1 MSIMFEATK
10 GNAKI
15 AFLAT
20 MIREEEAKSGFFKSH
35 DGRVHIALQR
45 DSLLSALTNMDGTE
59 TVTLETTYDQLLA
72 HASNTKNSHPLGFVN
87 VDKFNTS
94 FSW

>member
-1 MSIMFEATK
+1 MAVMFEATK
-10 GNAKI
+10 GTAKV

-20 MIREEEAKSGFFKSH
+20 MIREEEAKKGFFKSH

-45 DSLLSALTNMDGTE
+45 DSLLSAISNMDGTE
-59 TVTLETTYDQLLA
+59 TVTLETTYANLIRHIEHTQ
-72 HASNTKNSHPLGFVN
+72 KSHPLGFVN
-87 VDKFNTS
+87 VDKFHPS